1 MALMNIASQHPT
13 CQTRQGVSLTDGVHR
28 SGVDMAKKQVRDSAY
43 YEERLK
49 RDHPTVYADLKAGKH
64 RTVADAVI
72 AAGMKKPRT
81 RSHELKNAWSKADT
95 AEQHDFLRWLA
106 AAGVVLPAASGTTSS
121 LISITIDR
129 RLTAA
134 ASRRIE
140 EIMLKRSL
148 KAGEVMAELGFS
160 KLNASVGMALA
171 RGTQLRPD
179 VIVALEKWVSTNA
192 SV

>member
-1 MALMNIASQHPT
+1 
-13 CQTRQGVSLTDGVHR
+13 
-28 SGVDMAKKQVRDSAY
+28 MAKKQVRDSAY

-49 RDHPTVYADLKAGKH
+49 RDHPSVYADLKAGKH

-81 RSHELKNAWSKADT
+81 RLQELKNAWLKADPR
-95 AEQHDFLRWLA
+95 EQRDFQRWLA
-106 AAGVVLPAASGTTSS
+106 ARGVVHPSSASASTSS
-121 LISITIDR
+121 TSITIDR

-148 KAGEVMAELGFS
+148 KAGDVMAELGFS
-160 KLNASVGMALA
+160 KLNPSVGMALA

-179 VIVALEKWVSTNA
+179 VVAALEKWISTNA

>member
-1 MALMNIASQHPT
+1 MAN
-13 CQTRQGVSLTDGVHR
+13 
-28 SGVDMAKKQVRDSAY
+28 KQVRDSAY

-49 RDHPTVYADLKAGKH
+49 RDHPTIYADLKAGKH
-64 RTVADAVI
+64 RTVTDAVI

-81 RSHELKNAWSKADT
+81 RLHELKNAWSKADA
-95 AEQHDFLRWLA
+95 AEQRDFLRWLA
-106 AAGVVLPAASGTTSS
+106 AAGVIFPVATSTAGS
-121 LISITIDR
+121 STSITIDR

-148 KAGEVMAELGFS
+148 KAGDVMAELGFS